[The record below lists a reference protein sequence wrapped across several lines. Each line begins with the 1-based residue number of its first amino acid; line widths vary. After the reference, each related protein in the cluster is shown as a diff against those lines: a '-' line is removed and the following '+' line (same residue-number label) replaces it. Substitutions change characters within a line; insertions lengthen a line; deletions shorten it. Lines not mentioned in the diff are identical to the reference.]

1 VDALI
6 GDASKAR
13 AKLGWRPKTTFREI
27 VAEMVASDLQAAQRD
42 RIVHQNGYQV
52 YSHHD

>member
-1 VDALI
+1 
-6 GDASKAR
+6 
-13 AKLGWRPKTTFREI
+13 
-27 VAEMVASDLQAAQRD
+27 MVASDLQAAERD